1 MTRRVIF
8 FILAASVVFGVAAGY
23 LLARPHIQ
31 ADHPQEATADAA
43 PTGRVNLLLLGA
55 DERPGDVGRSDTAI
69 LVSADLGAKKVSMVS
84 LPRDTWVNIPGR
96 GWDKLGHAFAYGEEN
111 YEQAQKQEA
120 KKPPAERKPVTDRGE
135 QLTLRTV
142 NGLLDTQVDHYA
154 VVNMQGFEKI
164 VDTLGGVTIDVEKNL
179 DYDDP
184 VDSPPLHIHLKQGV
198 QRLNGV
204 DALKYV
210 RFRHDA
216 ESDFGRMA
224 RQQKFLKALVDEALK
239 PKNLTKLPALI
250 SQLRG
255 AVRTDLSNADLL
267 RLGLAMAKGLKPDA
281 INSAQ
286 LTATRDHTFGGI
298 YYLEVDLQQS
308 RINVYQALNGT
319 APGDAFQAQ
328 AREAEK
334 AYLASLAAEQQRQAE
349 LAKKAAD
356 AAKQGA
362 ALAGAGGTGTGA
374 SGGTTPGSG
383 TPTAPGATTGNPT
396 PTSTVVIV
404 DSSGKGLGARYARA
418 FTERG
423 LPLGQVT
430 TSAQLRATTI
440 IVVYKPDAEALA
452 KVMSVLPSAKLV
464 IQPTD
469 PSGERQI
476 AVFLGEDLGGTA

>member
-1 MTRRVIF
+1 MSRRIVF
-8 FILAASVVFGVAAGY
+8 AILAASVVVGIAIGW

-31 ADHPQEATADAA
+31 AIRPQDTTAENA

-55 DERPGDVGRSDTAI
+55 DERPGVIGRSDTAI

-96 GWDKLGHAFAYGEEN
+96 GWDKLGHAFAYGEDN

-120 KKPPAERKPVTDRGE
+120 QKPPAERKPVTARGE
-135 QLTLRTV
+135 QLTLQTV

-198 QRLNGV
+198 QRLDGE

-224 RQQKFLKALVDEALK
+224 RQQKFLKALADEALK

-250 SQLRG
+250 NQFRS

-267 RLGLAMAKGLKPDA
+267 RLGLAMAKGLTPGA
-281 INSAQ
+281 ITSAQ

-298 YYLEVDLQQS
+298 YYLEVDLLQS
-308 RINVYQALNGT
+308 RKGVYQALHGA
-319 APGDAFQAQ
+319 APDEAYQTQ
-328 AREAEK
+328 AREAQST
-334 AYLASLAAEQQRQAE
+334 YRASIVAEQQRQAE
-349 LAKKAAD
+349 LAKAAEE
-356 AAKQGA
+356 AVKQGA
-362 ALAGAGGTGTGA
+362 AMGGAGDTAPTPGGTPPTPGTTAGTAPATSMVVIIDA
-374 SGGTTPGSG
+374 SGK
-383 TPTAPGATTGNPT
+383 A
-396 PTSTVVIV
+396 
-404 DSSGKGLGARYARA
+404 LGAR
-418 FTERG
+418 
-423 LPLGQVT
+423 
-430 TSAQLRATTI
+430 
-440 IVVYKPDAEALA
+440 
-452 KVMSVLPSAKLV
+452 
-464 IQPTD
+464 
-469 PSGERQI
+469 
-476 AVFLGEDLGGTA
+476 